1 MRSQGLPAPASRSL
15 DPFTPQVSDR
25 DESLARI
32 RASVATLR
40 AELAACANE
49 IAGVGPHSA
58 RMAVR
63 ALAREVAAATKP
75 NRRDAWVQDV
85 LGFIRTTTDIG
96 AHDRQTN
103 PDDVEVARGFAMRGW
118 NGLLAAM
125 LLAPS
130 WQLTATP
137 ALDDVPDW
145 LWSDYVAWL
154 FTAPLR
160 FSSPAP
166 GAASDYSAKRLRD
179 LERLVNRNTGS
190 AAIRAAIN
198 AYVQVAGKTIAA
210 GDPLAWRQQVE
221 SRGKML
227 ARVHVRGGSDYDP
240 AIAPRH
246 GRRLRV
252 GFVSRDF
259 GPRPATYSTLASF
272 EQLDAK
278 AFDTFLFPLV
288 SNDTPEAQY
297 CSRRVRASQV
307 LPAGTTERVA
317 LLRNSQLD
325 VIVFVGDLDTD
336 WSELAEL
343 ALHRIAPLQAV
354 NHRSGYSTGLP
365 EIDLYVSGTE
375 SSDVAF
381 TERVGIVRGPAH
393 SIAFA
398 QSDAEPAAPLASRAE
413 VGLPLDRT
421 VFVTLVDVAGTDQLR
436 LEKWSELLAQNES
449 THLAIAFVHDG
460 SGSELTRFCSAVD
473 RALAKHDVE
482 QTRVTIFPTSAAR
495 PHESRAL
502 IALADVFLDGNGGSY
517 GSWATAEALRAG
529 VPVIAASDRLDY
541 APAFMLDSL
550 ALSELATSDLEAYG
564 RVALSIATDAV
575 RRNKLRERIS
585 AAMEATPAFM
595 DSLAA
600 SDAFGALL
608 ESAFDELA
616 SLGRVEFR
624 RQTEPVRCFS
634 VEHPGESVDAG
645 LAAHASG
652 DIDTAAMEANL
663 ALRAAPLD
671 TRVRYLQGLVL
682 HAQGNTSRAVDYL
695 LAAVQRSDAT
705 AGMWY
710 SLALALR
717 DNRQPGEAI
726 QVLETCIRLDN
737 RNVPALF
744 TLLELAE
751 GAGAT
756 EIARDVLECLKEV
769 APEDPRVVAL
779 S

>member
-1 MRSQGLPAPASRSL
+1 MRSHTQSAPSSLSL
-15 DPFTPQVSDR
+15 DPFTPQVTDR
-25 DESLARI
+25 DESLGRI
-32 RASVATLR
+32 GIAASALR
-40 AELAACANE
+40 AELAASTDE
-49 IAGVGPHSA
+49 IAGVGPHSV

-63 ALAREVAAATKP
+63 GLAREIASAIKP
-75 NRRDAWVQDV
+75 NRRDAWVQET
-85 LGFIRTTTDIG
+85 LGFIKATTDIG
-96 AHDRQTN
+96 AHDLPAN
-103 PDDVEVARGFAMRGW
+103 SDDIDAAREFATQGW
-118 NGLLAAM
+118 TGLLAAM
-125 LLAPS
+125 LLVPS
-130 WQLTATP
+130 WRLSKTP
-137 ALDDVPDW
+137 AIDDVPDW
-145 LWSDYVAWL
+145 LWSEYVAWL

-160 FSSPAP
+160 FSSTELD
-166 GAASDYSAKRLRD
+166 AASDHGAKRLRD

-198 AYVQVAGKTIAA
+198 GYLQATGKSIAA
-210 GDPLAWRQQVE
+210 GDPILWRQQVE

-227 ARVHVRGGSDYDP
+227 ARVHIRGRSDYDP
-240 AIAPRH
+240 VVAPRH

-252 GFVSRDF
+252 GFVARDF
-259 GPRPATYSTLASF
+259 GPSPATYSALASF

-288 SNDTPEAQY
+288 ANDTPEAQY

-307 LPAGTTERVA
+307 LPEGTTERVA
-317 LLRNSQLD
+317 LLRNAQLD
-325 VIVFVGDLDTD
+325 VVVFVGDLDAE
-336 WSELAEL
+336 WSDLAEL

-365 EIDLYVSGTE
+365 EIDLTISGSE
-375 SSDVAF
+375 ANNAAF

-398 QSDAEPAAPLASRAE
+398 QSDAAPAAPLASRAE
-413 VGLPLDRT
+413 IGLPVDRS
-421 VFVTLVDVAGTDQLR
+421 VFVTLVDVAGADQSR
-436 LEKWSELLAQNES
+436 LEKWAGILAQNES
-449 THLAIAFVHDG
+449 THLAIAFAHEG
-460 SGSELTRFCSAVD
+460 PGSELTRFCAAVD
-473 RALAKHDVE
+473 RALAKHDVD
-482 QTRVTIFPTSAAR
+482 QSRVTIFPTSATR

-502 IALADVFLDGNGGSY
+502 IALSDVFLDGDGGSF
-517 GSWATAEALRAG
+517 GAWATAEALRAG
-529 VPVIAASDRLDY
+529 VPVVAASNRSDY
-541 APAFMLDSL
+541 APAFMLESLGLADFVATDLDSYAQL
-550 ALSELATSDLEAYG
+550 ALT
-564 RVALSIATDAV
+564 IAVDTV
-575 RRNKLRERIS
+575 RRKKIRERIS
-585 AAMEATPAFM
+585 VAMEATPAFM
-595 DSLAA
+595 DTLAA

-616 SLGRVEFR
+616 SLGRAEFR
-624 RQTEPVRCFS
+624 RQSESIRCFG
-634 VEHPGESVDAG
+634 VENPGESVDAG
-645 LAAHASG
+645 LAAHANG

-663 ALRAAPLD
+663 ALRSAPGD

-682 HAQGNTSRAVDYL
+682 HAQANTSRAVDYL
-695 LAAVQRSDAT
+695 LAAVQGTEAT
-705 AGMWY
+705 ATMWY

-751 GAGAT
+751 AAGAT

-769 APEDPRVVAL
+769 APEDPRVLAL